1 MCKWRINIQR
11 LLSKGQRSANV
22 VTKFSLK
29 KELNKKGAPYSQ
41 VQFALA
47 RPLAA
52 EEQAIVGNMVDQI
65 KAYDK
70 KLGFSAVEQDGFVDI
85 PPEYDAET
93 GEVIDPM
100 K

>member
-1 MCKWRINIQR
+1 M
-11 LLSKGQRSANV
+11 
-22 VTKFSLK
+22 
-29 KELNKKGAPYSQ
+29 
-41 VQFALA
+41 QFALA

>member
-1 MCKWRINIQR
+1 
-11 LLSKGQRSANV
+11 
-22 VTKFSLK
+22 
-29 KELNKKGAPYSQ
+29 
-41 VQFALA
+41 
-47 RPLAA
+47 
-52 EEQAIVGNMVDQI
+52 MVDQI

-93 GEVIDPM
+93 GEVIAPM